1 MQCIN
6 TGYSCVLPSLQSLQ
20 ISSLSVYTLML
31 YGSIASTLTFR
42 FFKYLSS
49 ILYGCLAPLVRSNV
63 ITTTGPL
70 EVSGFAAGV
79 SVEGPIASV
88 SAQVRVAGA
97 EGLEGVDCDID
108 SEVGGFDCACDACCG
123 CDCGRSGCCSEGGLE
138 AEAAAGA
145 DSVMVDP

>member
-1 MQCIN
+1 
-6 TGYSCVLPSLQSLQ
+6 
-20 ISSLSVYTLML
+20 
-31 YGSIASTLTFR
+31 
-42 FFKYLSS
+42 
-49 ILYGCLAPLVRSNV
+49 VRSNV

-88 SAQVRVAGA
+88 SAQVKVAGA

-108 SEVGGFDCACDACCG
+108 SEVGGFDCACDVCCD
-123 CDCGRSGCCSEGGLE
+123 CDCGRSGCCSGGGLE

-145 DSVMVDP
+145 DSVIVDP

>member
-1 MQCIN
+1 M
-6 TGYSCVLPSLQSLQ
+6 
-20 ISSLSVYTLML
+20 
-31 YGSIASTLTFR
+31 
-42 FFKYLSS
+42 
-49 ILYGCLAPLVRSNV
+49 RSNV

-88 SAQVRVAGA
+88 SAQVKVAGA

-108 SEVGGFDCACDACCG
+108 SEVGGFDCACDAFCG
-123 CDCGRSGCCSEGGLE
+123 CDCGRSGCCPEGGLE